1 MFKYIVKRI
10 LIFIPTLLVISLI
23 TFLLSQC
30 APGDPVTER
39 LPPLDEFKGKSL
51 SYQQLYNST
60 AEEMGY
66 AKPLFYFTFTSAA
79 YPDTLHQVLFPSERE
94 TLIRLTSQYGN
105 WDYVSSYYYFIQQTT
120 QAIKQFPDTLAPN
133 LKIEAYRTINQLS
146 FQHEEKAIKKK
157 FEELEAIV
165 EQNPQFSAAAM
176 PSLIQLGKRYSQ
188 MKENPDFLKPWIPK
202 LYWHGNNNQYHHWLS
217 NFVKGDFG
225 KSYSDQR
232 PVSFKIKTAIWW
244 TLIINVISI
253 AIIFLIAIPIGIIAA
268 RKKGQ
273 RFDRY
278 TTIILFI
285 LYSLPSFWVAT
296 LLIVFFTTPE
306 YGMKLF
312 ESIGLGDLPPSAPFA
327 ERFMEK
333 SRHLILP
340 IFCNSFNGLAFVSRQ
355 MRGGMLNVLGQD
367 YIRTARAKGLKERV
381 VIWKHALRNSLFP
394 LITLFAVVF
403 PAAIGGSV
411 VIEVIFNIPG
421 MGRLILN
428 SILSSDWPVVYTI
441 MMLGA
446 VMTLIGN
453 LFADILYAY
462 ANPRVKFNAN

>member
-1 MFKYIVKRI
+1 MFKYIIKRI
-10 LIFIPTLLVISLI
+10 LIFIPTLLVISLM

-30 APGDPVTER
+30 APGDPVIEK
-39 LPPLDEFKGKSL
+39 LPPLDEFNGKGL
-51 SYQQLYNST
+51 SYQKLYNNT
-60 AEEMGY
+60 AKEMGY
-66 AKPLFYFTFTSAA
+66 AKPVFYCTFTSAA

-94 TLIRLTSQYGN
+94 TLVRLTNRYGN
-105 WDYVSSYYYFIQQTT
+105 WENVSSYYYFIEQVTKNL
-120 QAIKQFPDTLAPN
+120 AQFPDTLAPD
-133 LKIEAYRTINQLS
+133 LKIEVSRNINQLV
-146 FQHEEKAIKKK
+146 FQYEEKAIEKK
-157 FEELEAIV
+157 LEVV
-165 EQNPQFSAAAM
+165 EGLLKQHPQLSATCLA
-176 PSLIQLGKRYSQ
+176 SVVQLGKRYNQ
-188 MKENPDFLKPWIPK
+188 MKENPSPLNAWIPK
-202 LYWHGNNNQYHHWLS
+202 LYWHGTNNQYHHWLS
-217 NFVKGDFG
+217 NFIRGDFG

-232 PVSFKIKTAIWW
+232 PVSFKIKNAIWW
-244 TLIINVISI
+244 TLIINVVSI
-253 AIIFLIAIPIGIIAA
+253 AIIFLLAIPIGIIAA

-278 TTIILFI
+278 TTVILFI
-285 LYSLPSFWVAT
+285 LFSLPSFWVAT
-296 LLIVFFTTPE
+296 LLVVFFTTPE

-340 IFCNSFNGLAFVSRQ
+340 IFCNSFNSLAFVSRQ
-355 MRGGMLNVLGQD
+355 MRGGMLDVLEQD
-367 YIRTARAKGLKERV
+367 YIRTARAKGLKERIV
-381 VIWKHALRNSLFP
+381 VWKHALRNSLFP
-394 LITLFAVVF
+394 LITMFAVVF

-421 MGRLILN
+421 MGRLILS

-462 ANPRVKFNAN
+462 ANPRVKFSTT